1 MLIFIN
7 SFNKYLMCTFHMPGA
22 VLGARDTM
30 LNYMDDIPAIIELRF
45 SFRGRNRKHEI
56 KWINNIISYGDEY
69 SEGNKAGWCI
79 SDCC

>member
-56 KWINNIISYGDEY
+56 K
-69 SEGNKAGWCI
+69 
-79 SDCC
+79 